1 VAEPQQAPAP
11 VDPARIAEAAAL
23 LRAGRLVAFPTET
36 VYGLGASATDD
47 EAIAAVFTA
56 KGRPGDNPLIVHGA
70 DRDALAE
77 VAVFD
82 AAADALATAHWP
94 GPLTLVLPARDVVA
108 PRARGGLPSVAVR
121 VPDHPMALAL
131 LRAAGPLVAPSAN
144 TSGRPS
150 PTTAAHVRADL
161 GDAVA
166 MVLDGG
172 PCRVGI
178 ESTVLDLTGAVPTIL
193 RPGALD
199 AATLGATLGCTVAVL
214 GASAPS
220 AEDAPRSPGLKYRH
234 YAPRIPVRLRSTS
247 PAAWDA
253 DTLYLL
259 GPGVDAPP
267 PAIPQATLSAA
278 TLYAEFRRA
287 EAEGRRAVVIVAD
300 VATLP
305 PGLADRVRRA
315 SEH

>member
-1 VAEPQQAPAP
+1 MIDA
-11 VDPARIAEAAAL
+11 ARIAEAAAQ

-36 VYGLGASATDD
+36 VYGLGATATDD
-47 EAIAAVFTA
+47 DAIAAVFAA

-70 DRDALAE
+70 DRHALAE
-77 VAVFD
+77 IALFD
-82 AAADALATAHWP
+82 ATADALAAAHWP

-108 PRARGGLPSVAVR
+108 PRARGGLATVAVR
-121 VPDHPMALAL
+121 VPDHPVALAL

-144 TSGRPS
+144 RSGRPS
-150 PTTAAHVRADL
+150 PTTAAHVREDL

-178 ESTVLDLTGAVPTIL
+178 ESTVLDLSGGVPTIL

-199 AATLGATLGCTVAVL
+199 AATLGATLGREVAVL
-214 GASAPS
+214 GTATSA
-220 AEDAPRSPGLKYRH
+220 AGAAPRSPGLKYRH
-234 YAPRIPVRLRSTS
+234 YAPRIPVMLRSTS
-247 PAAWDA
+247 PAPWDR

-259 GPGVDAPP
+259 GPGADAPP
-267 PAIPQATLSAA
+267 PAIPQAALSAE
-278 TLYAEFRRA
+278 TLYAAFRRA
-287 EAEGRRAVVIVAD
+287 EAEGRRAVVIIAD
-300 VATLP
+300 LAALP

-315 SEH
+315 SEP